1 MDGGGGGGSS
11 SGNQDSSLKKFSD
24 QVKLAGPRS
33 GDLTVRLPA
42 SILQAVPAELG
53 EAGPGAGELTVS

>member
-1 MDGGGGGGSS
+1 MDGGEGVFQWE
-11 SGNQDSSLKKFSD
+11 SGLILKKFSD

-33 GDLTVRLPA
+33 GDLTVLLPA